1 MNTLVRETIFW
12 SKCVAVAWAAGHAVW
27 YWSLLKGLEP
37 GDMRTAAG
45 VVAQLSGTML
55 GFVLAALAVLT
66 TVLDTVLVRN
76 MQRTGH
82 FRVLLRRMLCSIGA
96 FGLATIGGAV
106 IIFVPKP
113 QEWHACVLIGF
124 TTLAIA
130 VLLDVCSKFWFV
142 LRNLTPARTT
152 APASNGQTN

>member
-1 MNTLVRETIFW
+1 MNTLVREIIFW
-12 SKCVAVAWAAGHAVW
+12 SKCAIPAWAVGRALW
-27 YWSLLKGLEP
+27 YWSLLQGLGA
-37 GDMRTAAG
+37 GDIRTAAG

-82 FRVLLRRMLCSIGA
+82 FRLLLRRMLCSIAA
-96 FGLATIGGAV
+96 FGLSTVGGA
-106 IIFVPKP
+106 IIMFLPNP
-113 QEWHACVLIGF
+113 HEWQACTLIAL

-130 VLLDVCSKFWFV
+130 VLVDVCTKFWFV
-142 LRNLTPARTT
+142 LRNLTPAR
-152 APASNGQTN
+152 ASTPVANNQPS

>member
-1 MNTLVRETIFW
+1 MNTLVREIIFW
-12 SKCVAVAWAAGHAVW
+12 SKCVGVAWAAGYVLW
-27 YWSLLKGLEP
+27 YWSLLDGLEP

-82 FRVLLRRMLCSIGA
+82 FKILLRRMLCSIAA
-96 FGLATIGGAV
+96 FGLSTVGGAI
-106 IIFVPKP
+106 IIFLPKP
-113 QEWHACVLIGF
+113 HEWQACVLIGL
-124 TTLAIA
+124 TALAIA
-130 VLLDVCSKFWFV
+130 VLLDVCTKFWFV
-142 LRNLTPARTT
+142 LRNLTPAR
-152 APASNGQTN
+152 ASAAAANGQPN